1 MEYHFYWY
9 RSLTNILP
17 NPLELFVMLI
27 EVKYMLAEY
36 EIVVSLRCKQT
47 EIFISL
53 KCEGN

>member
-1 MEYHFYWY
+1 
-9 RSLTNILP
+9 
-17 NPLELFVMLI
+17 MLI

-47 EIFISL
+47 EIVISL